1 MRRQSMRQKRR
12 QSREDARRRR
22 AEMLH
27 VCLPLLVACR
37 MNDKVRRQRRKPVRM
52 VLFARRQLVDAKQRS
67 LLVKFE
73 SLFVCFSTAAKEAKS
88 RCVVRFTQA
97 GTRLRSAASRVHN
110 VLMPLSIWDPAKG
123 IEGVSSP
130 RCTPLNCSTACVEGR
145 MLLSSGLGVS
155 GGVIFLLAT
164 AAARP
169 CANSRQMHPSP
180 AFPPMVPFQLP
191 VFFT

>member
-1 MRRQSMRQKRR
+1 MR
-12 QSREDARRRR
+12 
-22 AEMLH
+22 
-27 VCLPLLVACR
+27 P
-37 MNDKVRRQRRKPVRM
+37 QRRKPVWM

-73 SLFVCFSTAAKEAKS
+73 SLFVCFSTAAKEAES

-97 GTRLRSAASRVHN
+97 GTRLHSAASRIHN
-110 VLMPLSIWDPAKG
+110 VLMSLSIWDPAKG

-145 MLLSSGLGVS
+145 MLLSSGGWELW
-155 GGVIFLLAT
+155 GVIFLP

-169 CANSRQMHPSP
+169 CANSRQMRPSP
-180 AFPPMVPFQLP
+180 AFPPPVPFQLP
-191 VFFT
+191 IFFLPDHILLPHFTANYHFSFVFHQEASSR